1 MAAAPVP
8 GSTADQQQRTTTG
21 VNHGHIAEEGGT
33 SVVEGSKSRR
43 GKKRKGR
50 RPGADRERKDHKEHR
65 RDIGAPMEGHEEE
78 LSAPMTP
85 ASPKASAER
94 PTSATTVAAPHQ
106 SEPRRD
112 ASGAQAKDEHKDSP
126 APASTS
132 EARGVKS
139 LSPET
144 RKRAENR
151 GGRQQTVQE
160 KEGTGEREIQR
171 QKEQST
177 EKQHAEGLAD
187 SGAVA
192 ARSPPQEEA
201 ESPKPQATAVKEGDA
216 SADASPKSLT
226 SESGKPPDSEAA
238 PSTSMKESTG
248 TVEASKRPHPTP
260 VARSVVISAAV
271 LSLCCAG
278 VAIIVWF
285 QVDYVEVRVKTG
297 SAVRGY
303 RAFIRNRWVYT
314 FLGIEYAQPP
324 VHILRFRQPLPVVE
338 NSSVITAT
346 SKGPPCPQRDWFAAK
361 VGTDGGW
368 QGAEDCLHLN
378 LWTPCIPN
386 AEKADKCGKPVL
398 IFLFAE
404 GFQTGSNTR
413 FDGSLLAA
421 TGDVVVVAPNFRL
434 GVLGF
439 FHRDGLEMPGNLPLH
454 DQQVALNWVQRNVER
469 FGGDWHNTVLM
480 GAATGAWALGAHLLA
495 YSPYWRSRPLRM
507 LLHSESPFRRV
518 FSASPYAFSEAV
530 GCRQNKSSAKCLTE
544 VPLET
549 LLEAGRSF
557 AFGPNYESRE
567 LPQPP
572 WQMARRFQNNDNKEV
587 LLGTVF
593 NEGSPLFE
601 ILAQEGDESDSYMR
615 IALRELLTTY
625 GVDNPAK
632 LVDLYAQGSWGSP
645 RGSNMSWAHQLL
657 GDVLFECPVLSFA
670 DYLSSR
676 KNRVYVYRFDHK
688 PSFSKFPK
696 QPGASRLED
705 IDFIFGTPIQQD
717 RGNPWEKAL
726 SRRTME
732 IVSSFIKSG

>member
-65 RDIGAPMEGHEEE
+65 RDIGAPMEGH
-78 LSAPMTP
+78 
-85 ASPKASAER
+85 
-94 PTSATTVAAPHQ
+94 
-106 SEPRRD
+106 D
-112 ASGAQAKDEHKDSP
+112 
-126 APASTS
+126 
-132 EARGVKS
+132 
-139 LSPET
+139 
-144 RKRAENR
+144 
-151 GGRQQTVQE
+151 
-160 KEGTGEREIQR
+160 
-171 QKEQST
+171 
-177 EKQHAEGLAD
+177 
-187 SGAVA
+187 
-192 ARSPPQEEA
+192 
-201 ESPKPQATAVKEGDA
+201 
-216 SADASPKSLT
+216 
-226 SESGKPPDSEAA
+226 
-238 PSTSMKESTG
+238 
-248 TVEASKRPHPTP
+248 SKRPHPTP

-324 VHILRFRQPLPVVE
+324 VHNLRFRQPLPVVE

-434 GVLGF
+434 GVL
-439 FHRDGLEMPGNLPLH
+439 
-454 DQQVALNWVQRNVER
+454 
-469 FGGDWHNTVLM
+469 
-480 GAATGAWALGAHLLA
+480 
-495 YSPYWRSRPLRM
+495 
-507 LLHSESPFRRV
+507 
-518 FSASPYAFSEAV
+518 
-530 GCRQNKSSAKCLTE
+530 
-544 VPLET
+544 
-549 LLEAGRSF
+549 
-557 AFGPNYESRE
+557 
-567 LPQPP
+567 
-572 WQMARRFQNNDNKEV
+572 
-587 LLGTVF
+587 LGTVF

-688 PSFSKFPK
+688 V
-696 QPGASRLED
+696 ASLKLYSIPRD
-705 IDFIFGTPIQQD
+705 Q
-717 RGNPWEKAL
+717 EKKL
-726 SRRTME
+726 KGRSCHV
-732 IVSSFIKSG
+732 I